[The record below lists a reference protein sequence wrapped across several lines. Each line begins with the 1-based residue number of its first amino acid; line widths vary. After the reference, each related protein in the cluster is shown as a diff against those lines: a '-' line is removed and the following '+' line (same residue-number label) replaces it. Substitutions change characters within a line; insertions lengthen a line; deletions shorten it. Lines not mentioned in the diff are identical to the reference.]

1 MKRILILL
9 VVMATASALA
19 GQTAPDKYWIRF
31 TDKANSPYSI
41 DRPGEYLSSRAL
53 ERRDRY
59 SIPVNSQDLPVNPAY
74 LDSIRSAGA
83 EILTRSRWF
92 NAVTIQAIDTS
103 ILQKIRK
110 LPFVY
115 QIKSVERIKSGQLQK
130 DKFETG
136 LQLVTNNTSQ
146 TDTTLLRYG
155 QATRQIGML
164 NGHILHNQGFQG
176 QGMVIAILDGGFRN
190 VNINRAFDSLRQDR
204 RILGTWDFVRNKP
217 VAYDEHSHG
226 AQVLSTM
233 GANLSGE
240 LVGTAPKAS
249 FYLLLT
255 EDTGSELIIE
265 EDNWVAGAEWADSA
279 GADLINS
286 SLGYSTFDN
295 PAQNHTYAD
304 MDGNTTRITIA
315 ADMAAAR
322 GMLVV
327 SSAANEGNKPWH
339 YITAPAD
346 ADSILTI
353 GSVDSLGS
361 YSSFSS
367 TGPTFDRRIKPN
379 VSAQG
384 SWTAIAGTD
393 GNIYRGSGTSF
404 SSPVVCGLA
413 ACLWQINRSL
423 PPMKI
428 IEAIQAS
435 ATQAN
440 RPDSLLGYGIPDF
453 GKALFLIQ
461 GMDPIPLTDE
471 SLFRIFPNPFTDRLR
486 VDFFSPERQE
496 ISIQLLTLTGK
507 VMASRKAEVGYTSVN
522 SIELSEFHT
531 LPDGMYILRIITGKT
546 HHDKKVMRI
555 SQR

>member
-1 MKRILILL
+1 MKRILIFLL
-9 VVMATASALA
+9 GLGVFSAVT

-41 DRPGEYLSSRAL
+41 DRPGEFLSARAL

-74 LDSIRSAGA
+74 MDSIRSAGA

-92 NAVTIQAIDTS
+92 NAVTIRATDTS
-103 ILQKIRK
+103 ILQTIRK

-115 QIKSVERIKSGQLQK
+115 QIKSAVYYKSSQLVK
-130 DKFETG
+130 DKFETDFQF
-136 LQLVTNNTSQ
+136 LTPSIDQ

-190 VNINRAFDSLRQDR
+190 VNINRAFDSLRQSN
-204 RILGTWDFVRNKP
+204 RILGTWDFVGNKP

-226 AQVLSTM
+226 AQVLSTI

-240 LVGTAPKAS
+240 MVGTAPRAS

-304 MDGNTTRITIA
+304 MDGNSTRITIA

-327 SSAANEGNKPWH
+327 SSAANEGSTAWH

-353 GSVDSLGS
+353 GSVDSLGY
-361 YSSFSS
+361 YSPFSS

-379 VSAQG
+379 VTAQG
-384 SWTAIAGTD
+384 SWTAIVGTD

-404 SSPVVCGLA
+404 SSPVMCGLA

-435 ATQAN
+435 ASQAN
-440 RPDSLLGYGIPDF
+440 SPDSLMGYGIPDF

-461 GMDPIPLTDE
+461 GMNPIPLTDE
-471 SLFRIFPNPFTDRLR
+471 SLFRIFPNPFADRLR

-496 ISIQLLTLTGK
+496 ISIQLLSLTGR

-522 SIELSEFHT
+522 SIELTEFHT
-531 LPDGMYILRIITGKT
+531 LPNGMYILRIITETG
-546 HHDKKVMRI
+546 HHDRKVIRI